1 MKLATLVQIQLPQ
14 PNYKGGG
21 KLYEIIGIQRM
32 DYENKNNRRVTG
44 YKVFFSYDL
53 PALGGENSG
62 KAADS
67 VFLSDSLFVQCGV
80 AVGDAAMPIYNK
92 YGRCTG
98 FVESTE

>member
-1 MKLATLVQIQLPQ
+1 M
-14 PNYKGGG
+14 
-21 KLYEIIGIQRM
+21 YEIIGIQRV

-53 PALGGENSG
+53 PSYGGENSG

-67 VFLSDSLFVQCGV
+67 VFLSDSLFAQSGV
-80 AVGDAAMPIYNK
+80 SVGDPAQPIYNK

-98 FVESTE
+98 FVESMG